1 MLKVIKNNQKKNLF
15 KRNNIRMERN
25 ILKTNRKNSDNNLRN
40 ILIDLKS

>member
-1 MLKVIKNNQKKNLF
+1 MLKVIKKNQKKNLF